1 MTLSPWAWASAIC
14 GPTRGRGDG
23 GRGGS
28 RGPPRAAQ
36 RVPRAVCTWTPSAQ
50 HRKRP
55 GRPVLCGPVHG
66 VGAGGRSV
74 PAWLLPPATPAE
86 TERSRRT
93 ATVFGFSPSRAQGQA
108 GVQRRLRSTPHKA
121 RGRRWVSSRWRDS
134 RQRGQFPAPCGLQ
147 IQRVSCETCLKSQRE
162 RSIPRSPLRLEF
174 SFSKEH
180 AFRQEIVRTVGTSS

>member
-1 MTLSPWAWASAIC
+1 MARPGPPSGCHGPSALGRRALSTVNVPGGPSCADPSTASALAVA
-14 GPTRGRGDG
+14 PSPRGSYR
-23 GRGGS
+23 
-28 RGPPRAAQ
+28 PR
-36 RVPRAVCTWTPSAQ
+36 R
-50 HRKRP
+50 
-55 GRPVLCGPVHG
+55 
-66 VGAGGRSV
+66 
-74 PAWLLPPATPAE
+74 
-86 TERSRRT
+86 RRT

-147 IQRVSCETCLKSQRE
+147 IQRVSWETCPKSQRE
-162 RSIPRSPLRLEF
+162 RSILRSLLRLEF

>member
-1 MTLSPWAWASAIC
+1 MARPGPPSGCHGPSALGRRALSTINVPGGPSCADPSTASALAVAPSPRGSYC
-14 GPTRGRGDG
+14 PRRRRRQSEAGEQRRFSVFRPRGQGCRPGPTA
-23 GRGGS
+23 
-28 RGPPRAAQ
+28 PPR
-36 RVPRAVCTWTPSAQ
+36 
-50 HRKRP
+50 P
-55 GRPVLCGPVHG
+55 GP
-66 VGAGGRSV
+66 
-74 PAWLLPPATPAE
+74 
-86 TERSRRT
+86 
-93 ATVFGFSPSRAQGQA
+93 RAQGQA

-147 IQRVSCETCLKSQRE
+147 IQRVSCETCPKSQRE